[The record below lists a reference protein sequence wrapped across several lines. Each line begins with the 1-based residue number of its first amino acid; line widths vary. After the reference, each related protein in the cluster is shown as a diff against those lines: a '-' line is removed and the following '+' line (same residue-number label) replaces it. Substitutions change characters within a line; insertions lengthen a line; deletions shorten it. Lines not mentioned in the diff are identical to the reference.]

1 MKINENFEDNKL
13 RVRALNIKNE
23 LGPSCAK
30 LSTGWASYLLA
41 ISYVRYTKTAYQ
53 TPQCL
58 FSLLQLRYKL
68 PLVGLW
74 VAGLSEIKAH

>member
-41 ISYVRYTKTAYQ
+41 ISYVRYTKTDY
-53 TPQCL
+53 
-58 FSLLQLRYKL
+58 
-68 PLVGLW
+68 
-74 VAGLSEIKAH
+74 

>member
-1 MKINENFEDNKL
+1 MKINENFEYDWL
-13 RVRALNIKNE
+13 RVRDLNIKNQ

-41 ISYVRYTKTAYQ
+41 VSYVRYTKTAYQ

-74 VAGLSEIKAH
+74 VTGLCEIKAH